1 LKLTLL
7 CAKLKAMEKIEVF
20 IISPQSLFRQG
31 VRHSLA
37 NMSEIEVSGE
47 ADVGDEV
54 LATIETS
61 LPDVALVDI
70 DAPSDSG
77 LRLARGI
84 RQRSP
89 NIGVI
94 VLTSNP
100 DDGQLFQALK
110 AQAAAYLSK
119 GVTAD
124 QLIDM
129 VKRVAGGEHPINES
143 LANRPKVA
151 EQVLRDFQ
159 ELSWGKEAEAFISP
173 VTPREREILSYMAQG
188 YLNKQ
193 IAIALKISEQTVK
206 NHVTSILRK
215 LNANARTQ
223 AVVEAIKQGLVS
235 IS

>member
-1 LKLTLL
+1 
-7 CAKLKAMEKIEVF
+7 MGIEKIEVF
-20 IISPQSLFRQG
+20 IISPQSLFREG

-37 NMSEIEVSGE
+37 SMSDIEVSGE

-54 LATIETS
+54 LSTIETS
-61 LPDVALVDI
+61 PPDVALVDI

-119 GVTAD
+119 GITAD
-124 QLIDM
+124 QLTDI

-143 LANRPKVA
+143 LASRPKVA
-151 EQVLRDFQ
+151 EQVLHHFQ
-159 ELSWGKEAEAFISP
+159 ELSWGREAEAFISP
-173 VTPREREILSYMAQG
+173 VTPREREILNYMAQG

-193 IAIALKISEQTVK
+193 IAFTLKISEQTVK

-223 AVVEAIKQGLVS
+223 AVVEAIKQGLIS
-235 IS
+235 IT

>member
-1 LKLTLL
+1 MPRVKV
-7 CAKLKAMEKIEVF
+7 C

-37 NMSEIEVSGE
+37 SMSGIEICGE
-47 ADVGDEV
+47 AEADDEALSTV
-54 LATIETS
+54 ETS

-70 DAPSDSG
+70 DTPSGSG
-77 LRLARGI
+77 LKLARQI
-84 RQRSP
+84 RQRLP

-100 DDGQLFQALK
+100 DDEQLFQAIK
-110 AQAAAYLSK
+110 AQASAYLSK
-119 GVTAD
+119 DITAD
-124 QLIDM
+124 ELLNA
-129 VKRVAGGEHPINES
+129 VKRTAKGEHPINES
-143 LANRPKVA
+143 FTSHPKVA
-151 EQVLRDFQ
+151 EQVLHHFR
-159 ELSWGKEAEAFISP
+159 ELPFGQGAETIISP
-173 VTPREREILSYMAQG
+173 VTSREQEILNYMAKG

-193 IAIALKISEQTVK
+193 IALALNISEQTVK

-223 AVVEAIKQGLVS
+223 AVVEAIKHGLVS

>member
-1 LKLTLL
+1 
-7 CAKLKAMEKIEVF
+7 MPKIKVC
-20 IISPQSLFRQG
+20 IVSPQSLFRQG

-37 NMSEIEVSGE
+37 DVSGIEVIDEAE
-47 ADVGDEV
+47 ADDEALSV
-54 LATIETS
+54 VESL

-70 DAPSDSG
+70 DTPDDSG
-77 LRLARGI
+77 LKLARRI
-84 RQRSP
+84 RQRQP

-100 DDGQLFQALK
+100 DDSQLFQAIK
-110 AQAAAYLSK
+110 AQASAYLSK
-119 GVTAD
+119 EITAD
-124 QLIDM
+124 QLAEA
-129 VKRVAGGEHPINES
+129 VKRTAKGEHPINES
-143 LANRPKVA
+143 FTSHPKVA
-151 EQVLRDFQ
+151 EQVLHHFR
-159 ELSWGKEAEAFISP
+159 ELPWGEEAESFISP
-173 VTPREREILSYMAQG
+173 VTSREREILNYMAKG

-193 IAIALKISEQTVK
+193 IALTLDISEQTVK

>member
-1 LKLTLL
+1 
-7 CAKLKAMEKIEVF
+7 MVKIKVS

-37 NMSEIEVSGE
+37 GMSSIEIINEAE
-47 ADVGDEV
+47 ADDEALSAV
-54 LATIETS
+54 ESS
-61 LPDVALVDI
+61 LPDVVMVDI
-70 DAPSDSG
+70 DNPSDGG
-77 LRLARGI
+77 LKLARQI
-84 RQRSP
+84 RQRLP

-100 DDGQLFQALK
+100 DDDQLFQAIK

-119 GVTAD
+119 DITAD
-124 QLIDM
+124 ELVNT
-129 VKRVAGGEHPINES
+129 VKRAAKGEHPINES
-143 LANRPKVA
+143 FVSHPKVA
-151 EQVLRDFQ
+151 EQVLHHFR
-159 ELSWGKEAEAFISP
+159 ELPLGQGTESFVSP
-173 VTPREREILSYMAQG
+173 VTSREQEILNYMAKG

-193 IAIALKISEQTVK
+193 IALALDISEQTVK

-223 AVVEAIKQGLVS
+223 AVVEAIKHGLVS